1 MEMAALH
8 LPSFSI
14 QPSPPFPKHCVSLN
28 TTQLMTEFVMFQC
41 PSRRNP
47 PKSGS
52 LMIRRRLV
60 RAVSDSGSS
69 TEGAAA
75 DSPDEN
81 IVVTSDSANDSPPD
95 SQDEKVLVT
104 SESAND
110 SPDSKPL
117 VFVAK
122 LQAAISPLSPFV
134 SSMKIYAGSHSNVI
148 WLSTATAFLL
158 FVAVR
163 VYIGVTR
170 KSKHNRPG
178 TVADLVR
185 RGQLRSDRRA
195 QGISSLKYEDPFNN
209 PYVKLG
215 KSNSTVEMCGKV
227 YKLSP
232 VTLTKEEQ
240 AIHQRRR
247 SSSL

>member
-81 IVVTSDSANDSPPD
+81 IVVTSDRVNDSPPD
-95 SQDEKVLVT
+95 SQDK
-104 SESAND
+104 
-110 SPDSKPL
+110 K
-117 VFVAK
+117 
-122 LQAAISPLSPFV
+122 
-134 SSMKIYAGSHSNVI
+134 
-148 WLSTATAFLL
+148 
-158 FVAVR
+158 
-163 VYIGVTR
+163 
-170 KSKHNRPG
+170 
-178 TVADLVR
+178 
-185 RGQLRSDRRA
+185 
-195 QGISSLKYEDPFNN
+195 
-209 PYVKLG
+209 
-215 KSNSTVEMCGKV
+215 
-227 YKLSP
+227 
-232 VTLTKEEQ
+232 
-240 AIHQRRR
+240 
-247 SSSL
+247 